1 MWAWQ
6 SPNSTMIVTPVSSLK
21 AKTVNAMKWSY
32 LSMFVGLALQLFF
45 AAILSRLLTKEQ
57 FGVWAIAAVLQRF
70 GQFITDLG
78 VGQAIVQK
86 AELSE
91 DDIRAG
97 FTAAMLLGI
106 ITTILAWILAPVA
119 SGFFPDVP
127 NLVPV
132 FRGYALVYIL
142 SSGIII
148 SASLLRRALNF
159 PPLVRAELTSYALGH
174 GVIGLSA
181 AYLGYGAMSLVISA
195 IAQAVIQLA
204 LLYWATRHTVKPIF
218 KWSAFQ
224 GLMNF
229 GVKATAVNFLEYLSS
244 ILDTLI
250 IGKLYSP
257 VALGA
262 YSRTFSTLAMPATNF
277 ASSLSRVM
285 APSFSAVQNEPERLR
300 RAYLSGLRAVA
311 LVIGS
316 ATGCILID
324 APEIVR
330 VMLGPNFLDSITL
343 MQIFALYI
351 PFAVLTNLS
360 AVLAE
365 ATARLGMKIRIQM
378 VYFVLLGAGFWTAY
392 SLGGRVEEIAMVL
405 VGASALR
412 SVAFAVLARNIIRG
426 GGRQIAL
433 SYGLGGLA
441 FIGSAL
447 LTAAVVIPL
456 RALDIPL
463 ALLFILQLIL
473 GAGVVGAVVLLG
485 PPSELQTMART
496 MVQKLRG
503 RLTKAAG

>member
-1 MWAWQ
+1 M
-6 SPNSTMIVTPVSSLK
+6 SSLK
-21 AKTVNAMKWSY
+21 EKTVNAMKWSY

-45 AAILSRLLTKEQ
+45 AAILSRLLTKQE

-78 VGQAIVQK
+78 IGRAIVQK
-86 AELSE
+86 AKLTEQ
-91 DDIRAG
+91 DIRAG
-97 FTAAMLLGI
+97 FTAAMLLGLL
-106 ITTILAWILAPVA
+106 TTVLAWLVAPAA
-119 SGFFPDVP
+119 SRFYPDLP
-127 NLVPV
+127 NLTTV
-132 FRGYALVYIL
+132 FRGYALVYML

-148 SASLLRRALNF
+148 SSSLLRRALNF
-159 PPLVRAELTSYALGH
+159 KPLVRAELTSYAIGH
-174 GVIGLSA
+174 GVIGLGA
-181 AYLGYGAMSLVISA
+181 AYLGYGTLSLVVSA

-204 LLYWATRHTVKPIF
+204 LLYSATRHSVKPVF
-218 KWSAFQ
+218 NWSAYQ
-224 GLMNF
+224 GLLSF
-229 GVKATAVNFLEYLSS
+229 GVKATAVSLLEYLSS

-311 LVIGS
+311 IVISS

-324 APEIVR
+324 APEIVK
-330 VMLGPNFLDSITL
+330 VMLGPNYLDSITL

-365 ATARLGMKIRIQM
+365 ATARLNVKIGIQAAYL
-378 VYFVLLGAGFWTAY
+378 VTLGLAFWLTY

-405 VGASALR
+405 VGTSALR
-412 SVAFAVLARNIIRG
+412 SAAFAVVARSIIGG

-433 SYGLGGLA
+433 TYGMGALYFA
-441 FIGSAL
+441 GSAL
-447 LTAAVVIPL
+447 FTAAVVFSLRSLNLPL
-456 RALDIPL
+456 PV
-463 ALLFILQLIL
+463 LFIAEMAL
-473 GAGVVGAVVLLG
+473 GLLVVASVVLLG
-485 PPSELQTMART
+485 PPSELQTMARAA
-496 MVQKLRG
+496 VQQLRG
-503 RLTKAAG
+503 RLINSTG